1 MGIVYAAQDESLG
14 RQVAVKTIAEPDESA
29 RRRFRREARAAAS
42 VNHPNVC
49 QVYEIGEDSGQLFI
63 AMELLAGEPLSA
75 RMARG
80 PMPLGEAL
88 PLARGILS
96 ALAALHGGGVV
107 HRDLKPSNVFLTPHG
122 VKLLDFGLAR
132 PLPRELTQSIE
143 RGGELTRPGL
153 IVGTPRYMAP
163 EQVTGAPVDARA
175 DVFAAAAILYEA
187 VAGRPAFLGTTVVE
201 VLSATLHEQ
210 PPALSGD
217 AAVVAFDRALRRAL
231 AKKPAERPASAE
243 ELLAS
248 LEAIAPGST
257 SSAALLARPLTR
269 LVVLPFRVLRPDPEV
284 DFLSFALADAVSTS
298 LAGLP
303 SLVLRSSAA
312 AARFATE
319 APDFR
324 AVAAQADVDLVL
336 AGTLLRG
343 GDSIRATAQLVEVPA
358 GTIVSSRTLQAPV
371 GDAFRLQ
378 DELAAGLVQA
388 LSPSLSGREA
398 PRRRGAPASARAYE
412 FYLRAN
418 EVVREWSRATV
429 ALDLYR
435 QSVEEDPGFAPAWAR
450 LGRCH
455 RLLAK
460 YHLER
465 PAENLARAEEA
476 FRRALELDPE
486 LPVAHKLYAHHEAE
500 QGRAREAMAR
510 LLDLAGKSGN
520 DPEIFAG
527 LVHACRYSGLVAA
540 SEAAHREARRLDPHA
555 WTSVIYTWWMA
566 GRVERVV
573 DEPTD
578 AVDFELRALALAS
591 LDRGEEAVRALE
603 GTEDL
608 TLPAVFTT
616 VRRAVLAFLRRQPDA
631 ERSLAE
637 TVATHTDPEA
647 LMLYGLCQARLG
659 AVESALRTVT
669 AAVDGGYAVPEALAH
684 PWIAPLRGPRL
695 EALRERVAVE
705 VALARRVFSASGGD
719 ALLGA

>member
-96 ALAALHGGGVV
+96 ALAALHAGGVV

-378 DELAAGLVQA
+378 DELASGLVQA

-555 WTSVIYTWWMA
+555 WTSVIYTWWLA

-631 ERSLAE
+631 ERGLAE

>member
-1 MGIVYAAQDESLG
+1 MGIVYAAQDDSLG

-96 ALAALHGGGVV
+96 ALAALHAGGVV

-132 PLPRELTQSIE
+132 PLPRELTQTIE

-248 LEAIAPGST
+248 LEAIAPGSA

-378 DELAAGLVQA
+378 DELASGLVQA

-555 WTSVIYTWWMA
+555 WTSVIYTWWLA

-631 ERSLAE
+631 ERGLAE

>member
-248 LEAIAPGST
+248 LEAIAPGSA

-631 ERSLAE
+631 ERGLAE

>member
-1 MGIVYAAQDESLG
+1 
-14 RQVAVKTIAEPDESA
+14 
-29 RRRFRREARAAAS
+29 
-42 VNHPNVC
+42 
-49 QVYEIGEDSGQLFI
+49 
-63 AMELLAGEPLSA
+63 
-75 RMARG
+75 MARG

-378 DELAAGLVQA
+378 DELASGLVQA

-555 WTSVIYTWWMA
+555 WTSVIYTWWLA

-631 ERSLAE
+631 ERGLAE